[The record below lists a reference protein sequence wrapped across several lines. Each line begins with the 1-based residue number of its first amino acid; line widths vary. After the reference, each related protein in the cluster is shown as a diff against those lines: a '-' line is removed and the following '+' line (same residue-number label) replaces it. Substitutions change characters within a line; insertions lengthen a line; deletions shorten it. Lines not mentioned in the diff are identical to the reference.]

1 MKIAVSASSAAFARL
16 AADKWA
22 SLQNYCHDR
31 RPGFE
36 NQLLYHAREGE
47 LEGDLEEGCVRR
59 LDGPIP
65 SIGAQNERW
74 GPSVV
79 KRISPEGKT
88 TTTGGSDASD
98 CPSSEYLRLQRP

>member
-22 SLQNYCHDR
+22 SLQSYCHDR

-36 NQLLYHAREGE
+36 NQLLYYARGGKIEGHLQE
-47 LEGDLEEGCVRR
+47 VSVRL
-59 LDGPIP
+59 LDGQIL

-74 GPSVV
+74 GPSVGRV
-79 KRISPEGKT
+79 IM
-88 TTTGGSDASD
+88 
-98 CPSSEYLRLQRP
+98 